1 MTRVTLAPPTERVMR
16 IAVLGCGNVGS
27 ALVGIL
33 QDRADALAVQSGAR
47 LEVAGIAV
55 NDLSRRREPH
65 IPVELLTADPAGL
78 VGDPAV
84 DVVVE
89 LIGDLEPAGAWCGRR
104 SNPASRW

>member
-1 MTRVTLAPPTERVMR
+1 MTLAPPPDRVVR

-55 NDLSRRREPH
+55 RALPLYMRDVPSTAAIARAAIDLAG
-65 IPVELLTADPAGL
+65 ELA
-78 VGDPAV
+78 
-84 DVVVE
+84 
-89 LIGDLEPAGAWCGRR
+89 R
-104 SNPASRW
+104 